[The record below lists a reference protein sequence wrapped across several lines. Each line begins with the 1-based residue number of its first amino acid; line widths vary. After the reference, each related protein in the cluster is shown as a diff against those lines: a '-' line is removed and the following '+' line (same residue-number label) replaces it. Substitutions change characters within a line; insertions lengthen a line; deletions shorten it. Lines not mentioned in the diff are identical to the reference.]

1 LIPHDTSLLTT
12 AASTHPGKRRPNNED
27 RFHVGTYQLE
37 QDRTYVTLAIV
48 ADGIGGHQAGE
59 VAAQLTIDT
68 IVQRLYSYQ
77 GGDPLPEIQSAI
89 IEAGRVVSAAAHAQK
104 TRSGM
109 GSTVVVAMVVGSR
122 LYTAHV
128 GDSRIYLLRG
138 GRLQQITTDHTWVQE
153 AIEYD
158 IIAPDEARGHP
169 HAHILR
175 RHIGGDQLPE
185 PDTRMRLKDGE
196 SDRQSLA
203 NQGTTLRKGDHIL
216 LCSDGLTDLVEDM
229 QIYRGLSSYEPQESV
244 EILTQLALDHGGD
257 DNITLVI
264 IAAPHSRAIQKRQRR
279 QPRLLNTMVAIF
291 VMLAL
296 IVTGIFAA
304 VWFGLWP
311 WL

>member
-1 LIPHDTSLLTT
+1 LIPHETSPLAT
-12 AASTHPGKRRPNNED
+12 ATSTHPGKRRPNNED
-27 RFHVGTYQLE
+27 RFHLGTYRLE
-37 QDRTYVTLAIV
+37 QDQTVVTLAIV

-68 IVQRLYSYQ
+68 IAQRLLSYQ
-77 GGDPLPEIQSAI
+77 GGDPLPDIQTAI
-89 IEAGRVVSAAAHAQK
+89 IEAGRVVSAAANTEDEQ
-104 TRSGM
+104 SGM
-109 GSTVVVAMVVGSR
+109 GSTVALAMVIGSR

-169 HAHILR
+169 HSHILR

-203 NQGTTLRKGDHIL
+203 NQGTTLRKDDHIL

-229 QIYRGLSSYEPQESV
+229 EIYRGLTAYEPNEGV
-244 EILTQLALDHGGD
+244 DFLTRLALDRGGD

-264 IAAPHSRAIQKRQRR
+264 LATPRSRSIRARQRR
-279 QPRLLNTMVAIF
+279 RRRLLNTLVAIL
-291 VMLAL
+291 VMLSL

-304 VWFGLWP
+304 VWLGLWP

>member
-1 LIPHDTSLLTT
+1 MIPHDTSPLTT
-12 AASTHPGKRRPNNED
+12 ATATHPGKRRPNNED
-27 RFHVGTYQLE
+27 RFHLGTYLLE
-37 QDRTYVTLAIV
+37 LDQTLVTLAIV

-68 IVQRLYSYQ
+68 IAQRLLSFQ
-77 GGDPLPEIQSAI
+77 GGDPLLEIQTAI
-89 IEAGRVVSAAAHAQK
+89 IEAGRVVSAAAHAK
-104 TRSGM
+104 EERSGM
-109 GSTVVVAMVVGSR
+109 GSTVALAMVVGSR

-158 IIAPDEARGHP
+158 VIAPDEARGHP
-169 HAHILR
+169 HSHILR

-203 NQGTTLRKGDHIL
+203 NQGTALRKDDHLL

-229 QIYRGLSSYEPQESV
+229 EIYRGLSAYEPQEGV
-244 EILTQLALDHGGD
+244 DFLKRLALDRGGD
-257 DNITLVI
+257 DNITLI
-264 IAAPHSRAIQKRQRR
+264 ILATPRARSIRARQRR
-279 QPRLLNTMVAIF
+279 RRRKLNTMVAVF

-296 IVTGIFAA
+296 IATGIFVA
-304 VWFGLWP
+304 VWLGLWP

>member
-1 LIPHDTSLLTT
+1 MIPHETSPLAT
-12 AASTHPGKRRPNNED
+12 ATSTHPGKRRPNNED
-27 RFHVGTYQLE
+27 RFHLGTYRLE
-37 QDRTYVTLAIV
+37 QDPTVVTLAIV

-68 IVQRLYSYQ
+68 IAQRLLSYQ
-77 GGDPLPEIQSAI
+77 GGDPLPDIQTAI
-89 IEAGRVVSAAAHAQK
+89 IEAGRVVSAAANTEDEQ
-104 TRSGM
+104 SGM
-109 GSTVVVAMVVGSR
+109 GSTVALAMVIGSR

-169 HAHILR
+169 HSHILR

-203 NQGTTLRKGDHIL
+203 NQGTTLRKDDHIL

-229 QIYRGLSSYEPQESV
+229 EIYRGLTAYEPNEGV
-244 EILTQLALDHGGD
+244 DFLTRLALDRGGD

-264 IAAPHSRAIQKRQRR
+264 LATPRSRSIRARQRR
-279 QPRLLNTMVAIF
+279 RRRLLNTLVAIL
-291 VMLAL
+291 VMLSL

-304 VWFGLWP
+304 VWLGLWP

>member
-1 LIPHDTSLLTT
+1 MIPHETSPLAT
-12 AASTHPGKRRPNNED
+12 ATSTHPGKRRPNNED
-27 RFHVGTYQLE
+27 RFHLGTYRLE
-37 QDRTYVTLAIV
+37 QDQTVVTLAIV

-68 IVQRLYSYQ
+68 IAQRLLSYQ
-77 GGDPLPEIQSAI
+77 GGDPLPDIQTAI
-89 IEAGRVVSAAAHAQK
+89 IEAGRVVSAAANTEDEQ
-104 TRSGM
+104 SGM
-109 GSTVVVAMVVGSR
+109 GSTVALAMVIGSH

-169 HAHILR
+169 HSHILR

-203 NQGTTLRKGDHIL
+203 NQGTTLRKDDHIL

-229 QIYRGLSSYEPQESV
+229 EIYRGLTAYEPNEGV
-244 EILTQLALDHGGD
+244 DFLTRLALDRGGD

-264 IAAPHSRAIQKRQRR
+264 LATPRSRSIRTRQRR
-279 QPRLLNTMVAIF
+279 RRRLLNTLVAIL
-291 VMLAL
+291 VMLSL

-304 VWFGLWP
+304 VWLGLWP

>member
-1 LIPHDTSLLTT
+1 MIPHDKPLLIS
-12 AASTHPGKRRPNNED
+12 AAGSHPGKRRPNNED
-27 RFHVGTYQLE
+27 RYHLGTYLLE
-37 QDRTYVTLAIV
+37 ADQSIVTLALV

-68 IVQRLYSYQ
+68 IIQRLLAFQ

-89 IEAGRVVSAAAHAQK
+89 IEAGRVVSTAAHAK
-104 TRSGM
+104 DERAGM
-109 GSTVVVAMVVGSR
+109 GSTIALAMVVGPR

-153 AIEYD
+153 AVEYD

-185 PDTRMRLKDGE
+185 PDSRMRLKDGE
-196 SDRQSLA
+196 SDRQGLA
-203 NQGTTLRKGDHIL
+203 NQGALLRKDDRLL

-229 QIYRGLSSYEPQESV
+229 EIYQALRMREPEQAV
-244 EILTQLALDHGGD
+244 QTLIDLALERGGD
-257 DNITLVI
+257 DNITIVI
-264 IAAPHSRAIQKRQRR
+264 LAAPRARHMRGRIRR
-279 QPRLLNTMVAIF
+279 RRRLFNLIVAIL
-291 VMLAL
+291 VLLSL
-296 IVTGIFAA
+296 IVVGISTTI
-304 VWFGLWP
+304 WLGLWP

>member
-1 LIPHDTSLLTT
+1 MIPHETSPLAT
-12 AASTHPGKRRPNNED
+12 ATSTHPGKRRPNNED
-27 RFHVGTYQLE
+27 RFHLGTYRLE
-37 QDRTYVTLAIV
+37 QDQTVVTLAIV

-68 IVQRLYSYQ
+68 IAQRLLSYQ
-77 GGDPLPEIQSAI
+77 GGDPLPDIQTAI
-89 IEAGRVVSAAAHAQK
+89 IEAGRVVSAAANTEDEQ
-104 TRSGM
+104 SGM
-109 GSTVVVAMVVGSR
+109 GSTVALAMVIGSR

-169 HAHILR
+169 HSHILR

-203 NQGTTLRKGDHIL
+203 NQGTTLRKDDHIL

-229 QIYRGLSSYEPQESV
+229 EIYRGLTAYEPNEGV
-244 EILTQLALDHGGD
+244 DFLTRLALDRGGD

-264 IAAPHSRAIQKRQRR
+264 LATPRSRSIRARQRR
-279 QPRLLNTMVAIF
+279 RRRLLNTLVAIL
-291 VMLAL
+291 VMLSL

-304 VWFGLWP
+304 VWLGLWP

>member
-1 LIPHDTSLLTT
+1 
-12 AASTHPGKRRPNNED
+12 
-27 RFHVGTYQLE
+27 
-37 QDRTYVTLAIV
+37 VTLAIV

-59 VAAQLTIDT
+59 IAAQLTIDT
-68 IVQRLYSYQ
+68 IIQRLRSYQ
-77 GGDPLPEIQSAI
+77 GGDPLPAIQSAI
-89 IEAGRVVSAAAHAQK
+89 IEAGRVVSAAAHAQEE
-104 TRSGM
+104 RSGM
-109 GSTVVVAMVVGSR
+109 GSTVALAMVVGSR

-128 GDSRIYLLRG
+128 GDSRIYILRG

-196 SDRQSLA
+196 SDRQGLS
-203 NQGTTLRKGDHIL
+203 NQGSALRKDDHLL

-229 QIYRGLSSYEPQESV
+229 EIYHGLAGYEPQEGV
-244 EILTQLALDHGGD
+244 EFLTQLALDRGGD

-264 IAAPHSRAIQKRQRR
+264 LAAPRSRAIRARQRR
-279 QPRLLNTMVAIF
+279 RRRLLNTMVAAL

-304 VWFGLWP
+304 VWLGLWP